1 MYTSL
6 RVQINILF
14 AKNKMLLTI
23 MYSVCQYL
31 IKNDYLCECLIY
43 CFIILYPYWAYC
55 NIEKC
60 ET

>member
-14 AKNKMLLTI
+14 AENKMLLTI

-31 IKNDYLCECLIY
+31 IKNYYSRECVIY
-43 CFIILYPYWAYC
+43 CVIFLSLLLYRQL
-55 NIEKC
+55 
-60 ET
+60 

>member
-23 MYSVCQYL
+23 MYSVCRYL
-31 IKNDYLCECLIY
+31 IKKLLLIRM
-43 CFIILYPYWAYC
+43 CNLLLYFSIQVVIQTIV
-55 NIEKC
+55 N
-60 ET
+60 T